1 METLPAILI
10 LLLILLVGYWAWVD
24 MENSGKKRG

>member
-10 LLLILLVGYWAWVD
+10 LLVILTVGYWAAVD
-24 MENSGKKRG
+24 LENRSK

>member
-10 LLLILLVGYWAWVD
+10 LLLILLVGYWAWID
-24 MENSGKKRG
+24 LERDDKK